1 MTGYLLR
8 WPVIYYRAER
18 FTTESI
24 IINKSIME
32 TVFTLIGMVF
42 FSILNGN
49 YAAKHG
55 VSKGGI
61 IALSLLVSPL
71 VGYIVASVNKKY

>member
-1 MTGYLLR
+1 
-8 WPVIYYRAER
+8 
-18 FTTESI
+18 
-24 IINKSIME
+24 ME
-32 TVFTLIGMVF
+32 TVFTLIGLVF

-55 VSKGGI
+55 ESKGGI

-71 VGYIVASVNKKY
+71 IGFIVASVNKKY